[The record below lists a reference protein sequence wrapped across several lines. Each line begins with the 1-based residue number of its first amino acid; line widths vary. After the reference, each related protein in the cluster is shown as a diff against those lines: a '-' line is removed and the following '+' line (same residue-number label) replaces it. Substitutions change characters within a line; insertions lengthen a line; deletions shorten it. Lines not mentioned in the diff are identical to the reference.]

1 MTVPPSDLLGGLLSV
16 WPYLLGGVGTALTI
30 GFAVPIKKKRHEE
43 APKTIVRE
51 EIQNDIKIVV
61 KIHKEEV
68 PIPYDIF
75 LKLIADYEK
84 VKQDAQKTILTQ
96 LALLE
101 AKKEEERD
109 KLLRDL
115 TNPDLAY
122 KDLVKVK
129 RVDNGKKKK
138 EEDES
143 EEEEIDVDASE
154 LYQA

>member
-1 MTVPPSDLLGGLLSV
+1 MIVPPSALLDGLFAI
-16 WPYLLGGVGTALTI
+16 WPYLLGGVGLALAI
-30 GFAVPIKKKRHEE
+30 GFAIPVSKKKHEE
-43 APKTIVRE
+43 VPMKTIVKE
-51 EIQNDIKIVV
+51 EIQNDVKIVT
-61 KIHKEEV
+61 KIHKQDVE
-68 PIPYDIF
+68 IPYDVF
-75 LKLIADYEK
+75 LKLVSDYEK

-122 KDLVKVK
+122 RDLVKVR
-129 RVDNGKKKK
+129 RVNNGKKKK
-138 EEDES
+138 EEDE
-143 EEEEIDVDASE
+143 EEVDVDTSE

>member
-1 MTVPPSDLLGGLLSV
+1 MIVPPSDLLDGLLSI
-16 WPYLLGGVGTALTI
+16 WPYLLGGVGIALAI
-30 GFAVPIKKKRHEE
+30 GFAIPISKKKRHEE

-51 EIQNDIKIVV
+51 EIQNDV
-61 KIHKEEV
+61 KIIVKTHKEEV
-68 PIPYDIF
+68 PVPYDVF
-75 LKLIADYEK
+75 LKLISDYEK

-129 RVDNGKKKK
+129 RVDNGKRKK
-138 EEDES
+138 EE
-143 EEEEIDVDASE
+143 EEEEIDVDTSE